1 MNKEKETNCAT
12 CNIEWVKPFLNHQY
26 DMKHCLWCLMH
37 KDNDEAEEYATLYV
51 LLNNKYEGTQ

>member
-26 DMKHCLWCLMH
+26 DEKHCLWCLMH
-37 KDNDEAEEYATLYV
+37 ADNKEAEEYASLYV
-51 LLNNKYEGTQ
+51 ILNDRYEGTQ